1 MFAGQIFRKEET
13 QSRGSK
19 DVKVYDCQV
28 AIKIAT
34 WQFLYFVHNTKFKRR
49 IDLKKFLFA
58 FIVIMMNSSTLMASP
73 LMDYS
78 AGATSVDFMLR
89 SSADFTVER
98 GTSSKTFAGDNV
110 YDLTVTKSIGHKLA
124 VQYAA
129 YNPQTTIE
137 RAVISSYSNQ
147 FTLQNKE
154 FNLLYKVNNNIALFA
169 GLSDNKLKFDG
180 DPGPGITHYAAE
192 TKKIWQY
199 GLSGKQKLGGKVS
212 LYEVGALGKNL
223 TAWKVGLGYKL
234 TKDVEF
240 NVDYRYLQVD
250 KLTIPAFAA
259 YKFDATVKGVG
270 AGLTVKF

>member
-1 MFAGQIFRKEET
+1 
-13 QSRGSK
+13 
-19 DVKVYDCQV
+19 
-28 AIKIAT
+28 
-34 WQFLYFVHNTKFKRR
+34 
-49 IDLKKFLFA
+49 LKKILFA

-78 AGATSVDFMLR
+78 AGATSLDIMLR
-89 SSADFTVER
+89 PSTEFTSEISNV
-98 GTSSKTFAGDNV
+98 SKIFDGDINV
-110 YDLTVTKSIGHKLA
+110 YDITFTKSIGHKLA
-124 VQYAA
+124 LQYSS

-137 RAVISSYSNQ
+137 RSFISSYSNQ

-154 FNLLYKVNNNIALFA
+154 FNLLYKVNNNIALFT
-169 GLSDNKLKFDG
+169 GLSNNKLKFDG
-180 DPGPGITHYAAE
+180 DQGPGITHYAAE

-240 NVDYRYLQVD
+240 NVDYRYLQVNE
-250 KLTIPAFAA
+250 LTIPAFTA
-259 YKFDATVKGVG
+259 YKIDTTVKGAG